1 MLTLLFNFPVQFL
14 MYIPGMIFFLRFLMQ
29 YARCDFYHP
38 VSQFVYKV
46 TAPFLKVFRNLCFDN
61 INVAALLNMVLIP
74 FIVFTLFSLQGVQDG
89 FSSVSLKDF
98 AVLFAINIVFVVWT
112 VIEILLILLIVT
124 AVLSWIPSARGINIY
139 LLTLLKPVTG
149 FFDKYIPSI
158 GYISLSFLVVFLLLQ
173 FIDSTIMPRFLFFV
187 IGLAK

>member
-14 MYIPGMIFFLRFLMQ
+14 MYIPEMIFFLRFLMQ

-74 FIVFTLFSLQGVQDG
+74 FIIFTLFSLQGVQDG

-124 AVLSWIPSARGINIY
+124 AVFSWIPSARGINIY

>member
-74 FIVFTLFSLQGVQDG
+74 FIIFTLFSLQGVQDG

>member
-74 FIVFTLFSLQGVQDG
+74 FIIFTLFSLQGVQDG

-124 AVLSWIPSARGINIY
+124 AVFSWIPSARGINIY

>member
-1 MLTLLFNFPVQFL
+1 

-74 FIVFTLFSLQGVQDG
+74 FIIFTLFSLQGVQDG

>member
-74 FIVFTLFSLQGVQDG
+74 FIIFTLFSLQGVQDG
-89 FSSVSLKDF
+89 FSSVSLRDF

>member
-46 TAPFLKVFRNLCFDN
+46 TTPFLKVFRNLCFDN

-74 FIVFTLFSLQGVQDG
+74 FIIFTLFSLQGVQDG

>member
-14 MYIPGMIFFLRFLMQ
+14 MYIPGMIFFLRFLIQ

-74 FIVFTLFSLQGVQDG
+74 FIIFTLFSLQGVQDG

>member
-74 FIVFTLFSLQGVQDG
+74 FIIFTLFSLQGVQDG

-98 AVLFAINIVFVVWT
+98 AVLFAVNIVFVVWT

>member
-74 FIVFTLFSLQGVQDG
+74 FIIFTLFSLQGVQDG

-124 AVLSWIPSARGINIY
+124 AVLSWVPSARGINIY

>member
-74 FIVFTLFSLQGVQDG
+74 FIIFTLFSLQGVQDG

-98 AVLFAINIVFVVWT
+98 AVLFAVNIVFVVWT

-124 AVLSWIPSARGINIY
+124 AVFSWIPSARGINIY